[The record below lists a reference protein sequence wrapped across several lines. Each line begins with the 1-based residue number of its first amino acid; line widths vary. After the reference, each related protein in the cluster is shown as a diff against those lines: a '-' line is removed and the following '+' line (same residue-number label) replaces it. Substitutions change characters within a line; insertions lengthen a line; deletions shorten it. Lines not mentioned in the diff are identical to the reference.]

1 MIRGGMQDD
10 EASTSA
16 IKVCQVCAVKFTYRK
31 FLAPLAAAL
40 AQQGYQVHAAFTP
53 EYQNLPQALQ
63 GLEPVIFHPVT
74 IARSASP
81 LALARSTW
89 HLFRLFRRERFTVVH
104 VHTPVAAIAARLA
117 AALARVPLVFYT
129 AHGFYF
135 HDRMPRLQRWFHIS
149 LEALLTPLTTELFT
163 VSSEDAAFA
172 RRLRFK
178 PAAHIHAIG
187 NGIDPGRFFPP
198 TPEQRRL
205 QRHRFGLDDEAVV
218 IGIVARLVAEKGY
231 GELCEA
237 FSQLAPRYPQVQL
250 LLCGS
255 RLASDHAG
263 SVDQLVQDLLRRYP
277 GRVVCTGDLEDPEAA
292 YQAMD
297 LFCLPSWREGLPYT
311 VIEAMFS
318 ALPVVATA
326 IRGCR
331 EQVVPEITGLLVPPA
346 QSLPLAAALER
357 LLRDADRRRSW
368 GAAGRARALELYDQ
382 SVVLERQLAIYRRA
396 LGRLPQVSGIR

>member
-1 MIRGGMQDD
+1 MIREGMQD
-10 EASTSA
+10 AGVITSS
-16 IKVCQVCAVKFTYRK
+16 IKVCQVCAVEFTYRK
-31 FLAPLAAAL
+31 FMAPLALAL
-40 AQQGYQVHAAFTP
+40 TQQGYRVHAAFTP
-53 EYQNLPQALQ
+53 EHPGSPQALQ
-63 GLEPVIFHPVT
+63 ALEPVVCHPVA

-81 LALARSTW
+81 LALARSIW
-89 HLFRLFRRERFTVVH
+89 HLFHLFRRERFTVVH

-135 HDRMPRLQRWFHIS
+135 HDRMPRLQRWFHIG
-149 LEALLTPLTTELFT
+149 LEALLAPLTTELFT

-187 NGIDPGRFFPP
+187 NGIDPGRFLPP
-198 TPEQRRL
+198 TPEQRRH

-237 FSQLAPRYPQVQL
+237 FSLLAPRYPELQL

-263 SVDQLVQDLLRRYP
+263 AVDQLVQDLQRRFP
-277 GRVVCTGDLEDPEAA
+277 GRVVCTGGLDDPEAA

-311 VIEAMFS
+311 VIEAMLS

-331 EQVVPEITGLLVPPA
+331 EQVVPDVTGLLVPPA
-346 QSLPLAAALER
+346 QVLPLAAALER
-357 LLRDADRRRSW
+357 LLGDPDRRRSW

-382 SVVLERQLAIYRRA
+382 SVVLERQLALYRRA
-396 LGRLPQVSGIR
+396 LCRLPQVSGSR